1 MGIIMKAIITDLDRT
16 LLRTDKSLS
25 EYTVAVLKEC
35 KARGIKVMAATARP
49 ERTVKEYDEV
59 IGFDAMTVMNGA
71 KVMVGDQVM
80 TYGIPDRLA
89 EEILSKV
96 CERKEFLFS
105 VETGEILYA
114 RDHIPEFEYTL
125 HTEFP
130 RLPTG
135 ETAYKIL
142 VSGEGAADFVKDNL
156 TEGLHCTVANGYL
169 VQIMSNDANKR
180 NGVKVMLNAL
190 GIAPE
195 EAVYFGDD
203 YDDAEAMQLCGL
215 GVAVDNAISPVKA
228 VADELAESNDADGVA
243 KWIEAHLF

>member
-1 MGIIMKAIITDLDRT
+1 MKKVKAIITDLDRT

-25 EYTVAVLKEC
+25 TYTVSVLKEC
-35 KARGIKVMAATARP
+35 KARGIKVLAATARP
-49 ERTVKEYDEV
+49 ERTVRSYDAA
-59 IGFDAMTVMNGA
+59 IGFDAVTVMNGA

-80 TYGIPDRLA
+80 TYGIPDKLTEEMLA
-89 EEILSKV
+89 KV

-114 RDHIPEFEYTL
+114 AEHIPEFEYTL

-130 RLPTG
+130 KLPAG

-142 VSGEGAADFVKDNL
+142 VSGDGAAEFVKENL
-156 TEGLHCTVANGYL
+156 VEGLHCTVANGYL
-169 VQIMSNDANKR
+169 VQIMSKAANKR
-180 NGVKVMLNAL
+180 NGVQVMMDAF

-203 YDDAEAMQLCGL
+203 QDDAESMQLCGL
-215 GVAVDNAISPVKA
+215 GVAVDNAIPEVKA

-243 KWIEAHLF
+243 KWIEEHLL

>member
-1 MGIIMKAIITDLDRT
+1 MSNVKAIITDLDRT

-25 EYTVAVLKEC
+25 EYTVSVLKEC

-49 ERTVKEYDEV
+49 ERSITEYDAA

-71 KVMVGDQVM
+71 KVMVGDKVM
-80 TYGIPDRLA
+80 TYGIPDVLA
-89 EEILSKV
+89 EEMLAKV
-96 CERKEFLFS
+96 CVRKDLLFS

-114 RDHIPEFEYTL
+114 GEHIAEFEYTL

-130 RLPTG
+130 KLPAG

-142 VSGEGAADFVKDNL
+142 VSGEGAAEFVKENL

-169 VQIMSNDANKR
+169 VQIMSKDANKR
-180 NGVKVMLNAL
+180 NGVQVMLDAF

-203 YDDAEAMQLCGL
+203 QDDAESMQFCGL
-215 GVAVDNAISPVKA
+215 GVAVDNAIPEVKA
-228 VADELAESNDADGVA
+228 VADELVESNDADGVA
-243 KWIEAHLF
+243 RWIEAHML